1 MSVGIVAGSFD
12 PITRGHIWLIQQACR
27 LMRRVYVV
35 IGVNPAKS
43 HWFTPQQRQALI
55 EASLAEVLTPE
66 ELAKVRVK
74 FLEKE
79 LLINF
84 AIAKKAQYI
93 IRGIRTTEDFN
104 YEAQML
110 MVNRK
115 ISPQVETLFLLPL
128 REHVEI
134 SSSTIK
140 GLVGFA
146 GWEAAV
152 ESYVSSAVMQA
163 LRERAASM
171 APR

>member
-27 LMRRVYVV
+27 LMSKVHVV

-43 HWFTPQQRQALI
+43 HWFSPQRRQELI
-55 EASLAEVLTPE
+55 TDSLTEFLSPE
-66 ELAKVRVK
+66 ELAKVSVT

-84 AIAKKAQYI
+84 AVAHQADYL

-104 YEAQML
+104 YESQML

-146 GWEAAV
+146 GWEKAV

-163 LRERAASM
+163 LRERAASDK
-171 APR
+171 AK